1 MNTIITIIV
10 LLVKKTID
18 ADYSPLT
25 KEIESSHEAPQIKL
39 RVRITKYN
47 NIFSKGYTNN
57 WSREITVIDS
67 VLESNTWTYNMK
79 DLSREIMIGSFY
91 EKKLLLIKL

>member
-25 KEIESSHEAPQIKL
+25 KEIESSHKAPQIKL

-67 VLESNTWTYNMK
+67 VLESNT
-79 DLSREIMIGSFY
+79 
-91 EKKLLLIKL
+91 